1 MRDPDL
7 VLRAQVAASALE
19 GAWRRWR
26 TVHGH
31 TAFPTPA
38 VSSYVGYSLQEPWG
52 QPRVVFGIAV
62 EDAEQLAALIERPDG
77 VKPDYA
83 AAPTQLGARG
93 RPVLPG
99 ILPLPL
105 PQPRQ
110 APAMAASMRHGQPLG
125 DLLLANEDS
134 GYDEPVY
141 RQAAAA
147 MKEAVAARENATR
160 TKPDTAE
167 AVDAPL
173 LSPERIGA
181 LTRAASTARAEA
193 EARIRAAALTEQAD
207 PDQAQP
213 DTADAGA
220 AEPGGGEVGVG
231 VPAGVP
237 GDGGPGDGVVTVDA
251 YDADDI
257 DAGLGDVQDEDGQ
270 PEADAE
276 QAAAGDQTVG
286 GDDSAVALPRIYATD
301 VLEPLPAPEAAAG
314 TQASDAGAPA
324 GELDQDEAVL
334 ERDISDQEAVP
345 DQDDHETAASA
356 PSGGPGAGNAGK
368 ARTAARNH
376 PIARRPRTKRSGS
389 PSQASGS

>member
-251 YDADDI
+251 YGADAI
-257 DAGLGDVQDEDGQ
+257 DAGLGDGQDEDGQ

-286 GDDSAVALPRIYATD
+286 GDDSAAALPRIYATD

-356 PSGGPGAGNAGK
+356 PSSGPGAGNAGK

-376 PIARRPRTKRSGS
+376 PIARRSRTKRSGS